1 MTWMNLSRST
11 AYSTLLSLLDRQ
23 ANKAHSH
30 LLKQALDTQGF
41 NKKQFTGTLG
51 FHSGFRISL
60 IHPIKYQLSAHLNL
74 RTRSRFYAGI
84 KWSSLLLL
92 AFSIFLPSPLQLP
105 LQRVFENC
113 QILIFTCHKHK
124 AQLGDGEGSRQKYIN
139 LATPLL
145 M

>member
-1 MTWMNLSRST
+1 MNLSRST
-11 AYSTLLSLLDRQ
+11 AYSTLLSLLDWQ
-23 ANKAHSH
+23 TNKAHSR

-41 NKKQFTGTLG
+41 TKKQFTGTLG

-60 IHPIKYQLSAHLNL
+60 IHLIKYQLSARLNL
-74 RTRSRFYAGI
+74 QTISSLYAGS

-92 AFSIFLPSPLQLP
+92 AFSIFLPNPLQLP

-124 AQLGDGEGSRQKYIN
+124 AQLGDGEGSWHKYIN
-139 LATPLL
+139 LATLLL